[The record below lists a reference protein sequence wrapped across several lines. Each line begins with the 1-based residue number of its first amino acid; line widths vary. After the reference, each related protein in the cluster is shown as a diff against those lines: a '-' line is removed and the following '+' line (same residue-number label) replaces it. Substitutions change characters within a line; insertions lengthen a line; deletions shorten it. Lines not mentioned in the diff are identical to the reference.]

1 MPDADPL
8 HFDYRATHV
17 STLDQSTA
25 MLVSDLGSLVV
36 LVNEE
41 GFAWSDDPR
50 QWKPIG
56 EDLRVDPERLDT
68 FTTGIYVRA
77 RGIDG
82 KWSNADIADLDRAS
96 LDRWLRSRGGENEW
110 AESVVRALLGFPRE

>member
-1 MPDADPL
+1 M
-8 HFDYRATHV
+8 
-17 STLDQSTA
+17 
-25 MLVSDLGSLVV
+25 
-36 LVNEE
+36 
-41 GFAWSDDPR
+41 
-50 QWKPIG
+50 
-56 EDLRVDPERLDT
+56 
-68 FTTGIYVRA
+68 RA